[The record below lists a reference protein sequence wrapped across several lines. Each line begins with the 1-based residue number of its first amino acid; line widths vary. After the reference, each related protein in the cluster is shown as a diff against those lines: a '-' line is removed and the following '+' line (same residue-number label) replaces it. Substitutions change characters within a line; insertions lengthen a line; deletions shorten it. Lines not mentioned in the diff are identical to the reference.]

1 MAVMTHAHIPQLT
14 LPVAANYRAYSEAV
28 QDEFDRHLQDADK
41 AANDAAYFVAMIRAA
56 QTLGIAI
63 PAGFDIA
70 RCDCFNNGCGC
81 DLVFDAHTEGA
92 VVTATNGPDCNLSQ
106 LQCPDCGHDHPR
118 PITD

>member
-1 MAVMTHAHIPQLT
+1 MTHAQIPQLT
-14 LPVAANYRAYSEAV
+14 FPAAAHYSKFNKAV
-28 QDEFDRHLQDADK
+28 QETFDRHIEDADN

-81 DLVFDAHTEGA
+81 DLVFDAHTDG
-92 VVTATNGPDCNLSQ
+92 VIVTATNGPDSNLSQ
-106 LQCPDCGHDHPR
+106 LQCSDCGHDHPR
-118 PITD
+118 RIAD